1 MKNISIQAGKGLGF
15 NDNKLTT
22 AIAESSLITKRP
34 DGIFVGNLTGNPGQ
48 GGGTN
53 GCDNH
58 TVIPF
63 SNACCINRNVVQFI
77 FAMSAWKVTNRT
89 VGNYTI
95 NPSAMKSKADV
106 INEFNAVLTKYGY
119 TSYNIFEKDLMMFRH
134 NPTPLAYTGWTET
147 IDDGNR
153 YPSTPCLA
161 LFVVDSISK
170 PSGSLWVNDITLKC
184 VWRTDDDPIIASSL
198 SVGTILL

>member
-58 TVIPF
+58 TVSTDHSHIV
-63 SNACCINRNVVQFI
+63 RFI
-77 FAMSAWKVTNRT
+77 ECT
-89 VGNYTI
+89 
-95 NPSAMKSKADV
+95 
-106 INEFNAVLTKYGY
+106 
-119 TSYNIFEKDLMMFRH
+119 
-134 NPTPLAYTGWTET
+134 T
-147 IDDGNR
+147 ID
-153 YPSTPCLA
+153 
-161 LFVVDSISK
+161 
-170 PSGSLWVNDITLKC
+170 
-184 VWRTDDDPIIASSL
+184 
-198 SVGTILL
+198 